1 MEATYFYPEEQKE
14 AFTLVK
20 NIVDCSVEPE
30 RISISEA
37 KTYMAVI
44 VDNNSHRTICRL
56 YLNAKQK
63 YIGTISDRKVETRTQ
78 IGSIHDITRFS
89 NLLKETARRYAGMQ

>member
-1 MEATYFYPEEQKE
+1 METNYFYPEEQQE

-20 NIVDCSVEPE
+20 NIVDRSVAVE
-30 RISISEA
+30 RISVSDA
-37 KTYMAVI
+37 KTYLAVI

-78 IGSIHDITRFS
+78 IGSIYDIKEFS
-89 NLLKETARRYAGMQ
+89 MLLNETAKRYAGM